1 MKPGLAILSSLSVL
15 LAACATTQQSV
26 SPERQSELRARAQE
40 CMRAHPTIVNY
51 EVDRFGTVTAY
62 YRMSGSA
69 SIADPFFECVF
80 PRK

>member
-1 MKPGLAILSSLSVL
+1 MKTGLVKLSALSVL
-15 LAACATTQQSV
+15 LTACATTPQSV

-40 CMRAHPTIVNY
+40 CMRAHPAVEQF

-69 SIADPFFECVF
+69 SITDPFFECV
-80 PRK
+80 RK

>member
-1 MKPGLAILSSLSVL
+1 
-15 LAACATTQQSV
+15 
-26 SPERQSELRARAQE
+26 
-40 CMRAHPTIVNY
+40 MRAHPTIVNY